1 MDDKYDL
8 TQGSIMGKLLR
19 FFFPILFGM
28 LFQQLYNTVDAIVVG
43 RCVGPEALAAVGGSP
58 AVLTNLVIGFFSGL
72 GAGATVIISQY
83 CGAREDEQLSRAV
96 HTIIAFCVICG
107 VFLTV
112 AGWFTASW
120 SLRLVK
126 TPEDILASSAE
137 YLRLFYLGSTSLL
150 LFNIG
155 SGILRSVGDS
165 RWPLFFLGL
174 CCVLNIGLDLLFVAV
189 FAWGVAGVAW
199 ATVLSLSVSALLIL
213 LHLSR
218 AKGPWRFHWNRLR
231 IHPGSLRRILTLG
244 IPSAIQG
251 SMYSLS
257 NIIIQAAVNRFG
269 TTVVAAWT
277 ATGKFDGIF
286 WVTTNAIGAALCTF
300 VGQCYGAGK
309 LDRLRSGVKQWL
321 IFALCV
327 SVAISAFILGFG
339 RWAMRLFADDPQV
352 LDYAV
357 EMLWY
362 FAPFYF
368 VWIFIEIFS
377 NALRGAGDSL
387 TPMIIC
393 LLGVCL
399 LRVFWIWLVVPHWNT
414 VRGVSVSYPV
424 TWAVTA
430 LVFAVYYRR
439 GRWLRHGAA
448 LHAGA

>member
-1 MDDKYDL
+1 MDDKHDL
-8 TQGSIMGKLLR
+8 TQGSILGKLLR

-58 AVLTNLVIGFFSGL
+58 AVITNLVIGFFSGL

-83 CGAREDEQLSRAV
+83 FGAREDEQLSRAV
-96 HTIIAFCVICG
+96 HTILAFCILCG
-107 VFLTV
+107 VALT
-112 AGWFTASW
+112 ALGWLTASW
-120 SLRLVK
+120 SLKLVK
-126 TPEDILASSAE
+126 TPADILDASTE
-137 YLRLFYLGSTSLL
+137 YLRLFYLGSTALL

-165 RWPLFFLGL
+165 KWPLFFLGI

-189 FAWGVAGVAW
+189 FSWGVAGVAW
-199 ATVLSLSVSALLIL
+199 ATVLSLSVSALCVLF
-213 LHLSR
+213 HLSR
-218 AKGPWRFHWNRLR
+218 AAGPWQLRWSQLR
-231 IHPGSLRRILTLG
+231 IHRGSLRRILTLG
-244 IPSAIQG
+244 IPSAVQG

-257 NIIIQAAVNRFG
+257 NIIIQTAVNRFG

-277 ATGKFDGIF
+277 ATGKFDGLF

-309 LDRLRSGVKQWL
+309 LERMRSGVRQWL

-327 SVAISAFILGFG
+327 SVSISAFILGFG
-339 RWAMRLFADDPQV
+339 RWAMRLFANDPQV

-357 EMLWY
+357 QMLWY

-368 VWIFIEIFS
+368 VWIFIEIYS

-393 LLGVCL
+393 LVGVCL
-399 LRVFWIWLVVPHWNT
+399 LRVLWILLVVPHWNT
-414 VRGVSVSYPV
+414 ILGVSISYPV

-430 LVFAVYYRR
+430 LVFAVYYR
-439 GRWLRHGAA
+439 HGAW
-448 LHAGA
+448 HRRRTVTQN

>member
-1 MDDKYDL
+1 MDDRTDL

-28 LFQQLYNTVDAIVVG
+28 RFQQLYNTVDAIVVG

-83 CGAREDEQLSRAV
+83 RGAREDEQLSRAV
-96 HTIIAFCVICG
+96 HTIVCFCILCG
-107 VFLTV
+107 LALT
-112 AGWFTASW
+112 ALGWFSAEW

-137 YLRLFYLGSTSLL
+137 YLRLFYLGSTALL

-165 RWPLFFLGL
+165 RWPLLFLGV
-174 CCVLNIGLDLLFVAV
+174 CCMLNIGLDLLFVAV

-199 ATVLSLSVSALLIL
+199 ATVLSLTVSALLVL

-218 AKGPWRFHWNRLR
+218 AKGPWRLRWRQLR
-231 IHPGSLRRILTLG
+231 IYPGSLRRILMLG
-244 IPSAIQG
+244 VPSAVQG
-251 SMYSLS
+251 SMYNLS

-269 TTVVAAWT
+269 TAVVAAWT

-309 LDRLRSGVKQWL
+309 LDRLREGVRKWL
-321 IFALCV
+321 LFGLLV
-327 SVAISAFILGFG
+327 SFSISAFILGFG
-339 RWAMRLFADDPQV
+339 RWAMRLFADDAEV

-362 FAPFYF
+362 FAPYYF

-387 TPMIIC
+387 TPMVIS

-399 LRVFWIWLVVPHWNT
+399 LRVLWVLLVVPRWNT
-414 VRGVSVSYPV
+414 IRTVSISYPV

-430 LVFAVYYRR
+430 LVLAVYYKR
-439 GRWLRHGAA
+439 GRWLQHGGDLPAKT
-448 LHAGA
+448 

>member
-1 MDDKYDL
+1 MDDRTDL

-83 CGAREDEQLSRAV
+83 FGAREDEQLSRAV
-96 HTIIAFCVICG
+96 HTIVCFCILCG
-107 VFLTV
+107 LALT
-112 AGWFTASW
+112 ALGWFSAEW

-137 YLRLFYLGSTSLL
+137 YLRLFYLGSTALL

-165 RWPLFFLGL
+165 RWPLLFLGV
-174 CCVLNIGLDLLFVAV
+174 CCMLNIGLDLLFVAV

-199 ATVLSLSVSALLIL
+199 ATVLSLTVSALLVL

-218 AKGPWRFHWNRLR
+218 AKGPWRLRWRQLR
-231 IHPGSLRRILTLG
+231 IYPGSLRRILMLG
-244 IPSAIQG
+244 VPSAVQG
-251 SMYSLS
+251 SMYNLS

-269 TTVVAAWT
+269 TAVVAAWT

-309 LDRLRSGVKQWL
+309 LDRLREGVRKWL
-321 IFALCV
+321 LFGLLV
-327 SVAISAFILGFG
+327 SFSISAFILGFG
-339 RWAMRLFADDPQV
+339 RWAMRLFADDAEV

-362 FAPFYF
+362 FAPYYF

-387 TPMIIC
+387 TPMVIS

-399 LRVFWIWLVVPHWNT
+399 LRVLWVLLVVPRWNT
-414 VRGVSVSYPV
+414 IRTVSISYPV

-430 LVFAVYYRR
+430 LVLAVYYKR
-439 GRWLRHGAA
+439 GRWLQHGGDLPAKT
-448 LHAGA
+448 

>member
-1 MDDKYDL
+1 MDDRTDL

-19 FFFPILFGM
+19 FFFPILLGM

-58 AVLTNLVIGFFSGL
+58 AVITNLVIGFFSGL

-83 CGAREDEQLSRAV
+83 RGAREDEQLSRAV
-96 HTIIAFCVICG
+96 HTIVCFCILCG
-107 VFLTV
+107 LALT
-112 AGWFTASW
+112 ALGWFSAEW

-137 YLRLFYLGSTSLL
+137 YLRLFYLGSTALL

-189 FAWGVAGVAW
+189 FSRGVAGVAW
-199 ATVLSLSVSALLIL
+199 ATVLSLSISALLIL

-218 AKGPWRFHWNRLR
+218 AQGPWQLKWRELR
-231 IHPGSLRRILTLG
+231 IHSGSLRRILMLG
-244 IPSAIQG
+244 VPSAVQG

-269 TTVVAAWT
+269 TAVVAAWT

-300 VGQCYGAGK
+300 VGQCYGAGR
-309 LDRLRSGVKQWL
+309 LDRLREGVHKWL
-321 IFALCV
+321 LFALLV
-327 SVAISAFILGFG
+327 SFSISAFILGFG
-339 RWAMRLFADDPQV
+339 RWAMRLFADDAEV

-362 FAPFYF
+362 FAPYYF

-387 TPMIIC
+387 TPMVIS

-399 LRVFWIWLVVPHWNT
+399 LRVLWILLVVPRWNT
-414 VRGVSVSYPV
+414 IRTVSISYPV

-430 LVFAVYYRR
+430 LVLAVYYKR
-439 GRWLRHGAA
+439 GRWLRHGGA
-448 LHAGA
+448 LPAKT

>member
-1 MDDKYDL
+1 MDDRTDL

-28 LFQQLYNTVDAIVVG
+28 LFPQLYNTVDAIVVG

-83 CGAREDEQLSRAV
+83 RGAREDEQLSRAV
-96 HTIIAFCVICG
+96 HTIVCFCILCG
-107 VFLTV
+107 LALT
-112 AGWFTASW
+112 ALGWFSAEW

-137 YLRLFYLGSTSLL
+137 YLRLFYLGSTALL

-165 RWPLFFLGL
+165 RWPLLFLGV
-174 CCVLNIGLDLLFVAV
+174 CCMLNIGLDLLFVAV

-199 ATVLSLSVSALLIL
+199 ATVLSLTVSALLVL

-218 AKGPWRFHWNRLR
+218 AKGPWRLRWRQLR
-231 IHPGSLRRILTLG
+231 IYPGSLRRILMLG
-244 IPSAIQG
+244 VPSAVQG
-251 SMYSLS
+251 SMYNLS

-269 TTVVAAWT
+269 TAVVAAWT

-309 LDRLRSGVKQWL
+309 LDRLREGVRKWL
-321 IFALCV
+321 LFGLLV
-327 SVAISAFILGFG
+327 SFSISAFILGFG
-339 RWAMRLFADDPQV
+339 RWAMRLFADDAEV

-362 FAPFYF
+362 FAPYYF

-387 TPMIIC
+387 TPMVIS

-399 LRVFWIWLVVPHWNT
+399 LRVLWVLLVVPRWNT
-414 VRGVSVSYPV
+414 IRTVSISYPV

-430 LVFAVYYRR
+430 LVLAVYYKR
-439 GRWLRHGAA
+439 GRWLQHGGDLPAKT
-448 LHAGA
+448 